1 MKQPCEMLAARDLSH
16 MSSTASGVLLGVSHV
31 GVQPLCSWH
40 HCTEAPGPRRTAG
53 IRHLSHQH
61 KLNRLIQCG
70 SRPQVYRN
78 ILSDRIFSGVL
89 VSGAVKVWRW
99 GTVQYLGLKLASLR
113 IHRVGTAQTRCIHFF
128 SQSRYNILMWRKH
141 PWEIVLAADNNTA
154 NARQDPRK
162 TGKQWDLIVE
172 RRWRESGNTYP
183 LQGARGWDRF
193 KRKKTLSCICSNS
206 REATESDT
214 QEKKT
219 MPAASLCFDGEIGY
233 QYQPG

>member
-1 MKQPCEMLAARDLSH
+1 MLATRDLIWARH
-16 MSSTASGVLLGVSHV
+16 PGFLLGSQSCRCAASVWLT
-31 GVQPLCSWH
+31 PL
-40 HCTEAPGPRRTAG
+40 TEAPGPRRTAG

-70 SRPQVYRN
+70 SRRRVYRN

-89 VSGAVKVWRW
+89 VSGAVQGVSKVWRW
-99 GTVQYLGLKLASLR
+99 GTVQYLELKLASLR
-113 IHRVGTAQTRCIHFF
+113 IHRVGTAQTGCIHFF

-172 RRWRESGNTYP
+172 RRWWESGNTYP
-183 LQGARGWDRF
+183 LQGARGF
-193 KRKKTLSCICSNS
+193 KRRI
-206 REATESDT
+206 
-214 QEKKT
+214 
-219 MPAASLCFDGEIGY
+219 
-233 QYQPG
+233 